1 MAKENRTMDAIH
13 KDLLKKYHTLCG
25 VLGMSDAEKKATLMA
40 YGVESSCDLDTH
52 DLIDLCAKLSGEAN
66 KRTGTDDMDRLR
78 KRVMAAI
85 GSWLKSEGRYANSD
99 IIKGIACR
107 ATGHSDFN
115 KIPRERLRNLIGAF
129 NNKVKD
135 AETVVMMTAD
145 EAATRT
151 AGKAAG
157 TVATIVPL
165 RGDER

>member
-13 KDLLKKYHTLCG
+13 RDLLKKYHTLCT
-25 VLGMSDAEKKATLMA
+25 VLGMTDADKEATLAA
-40 YGVESSCDLDTH
+40 YGVDSSRDLDTH

-66 KRTGTDDMDRLR
+66 KKAGTDDMDRLR

-85 GSWLKSEGRYANSD
+85 GSWLKSEGKFANSD

-107 ATGHSDFN
+107 ATGHSEFN

-135 AETVVMMTAD
+135 AEA
-145 EAATRT
+145 
-151 AGKAAG
+151 
-157 TVATIVPL
+157 VAELTKENPKVIPL
-165 RGDER
+165 IPKEQ